1 MILAPSN
8 AIPNI
13 QRVNSPITPNQTHGQ
28 SKQQLQPTQ
37 IQTTQIQPTQIQWAG
52 QNIQVLSGSGSST
65 GFQVVDLRNTQDWFQ
80 ISSIFVIGLSIWKLS
95 KGPSPAKHPRLQ
107 SNSTIHPIKQPVKES
122 VVIPFNNGVGKFL
135 ECDSYCMTQSL
146 FRTDWTSPKRQ
157 NS

>member
-28 SKQQLQPTQ
+28 STQQLQPTK

-65 GFQVVDLRNTQDWFQ
+65 GFQVVDLRNTQDCFQ
-80 ISSIFVIGLSIWKLS
+80 ISSICAIGLS
-95 KGPSPAKHPRLQ
+95 
-107 SNSTIHPIKQPVKES
+107 
-122 VVIPFNNGVGKFL
+122 F
-135 ECDSYCMTQSL
+135 
-146 FRTDWTSPKRQ
+146 
-157 NS
+157 